1 MYKLTFRR
9 FHLLFVL
16 CFQPKHAFAFSLTR
30 GRLQFVSFAR
40 GRHRYFWLH
49 SPGDTTSFSSYF
61 VVFGVLKM
69 SPPKTPCF
77 APGPATRTSVA
88 FLLKLLHRHAKHIM
102 LVLGSFGQIGWRS
115 ETEFFLTV
123 TKPLCSFKVILW
135 YGIHMFGTLWD
146 MLYTQV
152 ERLCDRVQSSTL
164 LEDRRDAVRA
174 LKSLS
179 KVVRYITLN
188 YWFTI
193 LREIIGALPSG
204 CFGGCSGWAS
214 DSWSIGRWFDSRL
227 GRYQVS

>member
-1 MYKLTFRR
+1 MEFCCNGGQEFLFGSSFFLQYKDGYPRHNYREMYKLTFRR

-102 LVLGSFGQIGWRS
+102 LVLGSFGQIG
-115 ETEFFLTV
+115 
-123 TKPLCSFKVILW
+123 
-135 YGIHMFGTLWD
+135 
-146 MLYTQV
+146 
-152 ERLCDRVQSSTL
+152 
-164 LEDRRDAVRA
+164 
-174 LKSLS
+174 
-179 KVVRYITLN
+179 
-188 YWFTI
+188 
-193 LREIIGALPSG
+193 
-204 CFGGCSGWAS
+204 
-214 DSWSIGRWFDSRL
+214 
-227 GRYQVS
+227 